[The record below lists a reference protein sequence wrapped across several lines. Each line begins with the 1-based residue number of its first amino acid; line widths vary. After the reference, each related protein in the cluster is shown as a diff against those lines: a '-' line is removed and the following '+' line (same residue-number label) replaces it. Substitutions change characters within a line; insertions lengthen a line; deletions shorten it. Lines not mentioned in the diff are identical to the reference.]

1 MTVDETAVGS
11 EGRRFAVNCAVMLP
25 TIMHSVDITIAT
37 VALPSIQGALSATQD
52 QVAWVLSSYVI
63 AVAIVTPATGW
74 LAARLGRRRLFLI
87 SVAGFTLTS
96 ALCGAAHGLL
106 ELVVYRLLQGG
117 FGAGLIP
124 LSQAVILDT
133 YPRRDHGRAMAI
145 WGVGVMVGPIIG
157 PTLGGY
163 LTEFHDWRWVFYINL
178 PIGVLAI
185 LGILAFVPDTERDS
199 RRALDYFGFAALAL
213 GIGCLQMVLDRGE
226 RLDWFADTEIILGT
240 VLAIVGFYWYVVHS
254 LTTQRP
260 FLAPELFRDRNFV
273 IGLALGFTAH
283 VCLYATVALLPS
295 FLQNLLNYPILTS
308 GVLFVPRAIGTLIGM
323 AIVSRVATRIDARVL
338 ILTGLMVASYGLWEM
353 TRFTLEVSES
363 RIVWSGLIFGIGL
376 GLVFVPVS
384 TTTFATLPRALRTE
398 GAGIYAVVRSLGAS
412 LGISVFVTILVR
424 NAQVNRSTLVEHVS
438 PYNER
443 FHDPNLLGP
452 LAHNPAEGLSSLS
465 QIIDRQ
471 AEMIAYVNDFR
482 ALMVATLCVAPLVFL
497 LDSPWRRSAENE
509 DTRR

>member
-1 MTVDETAVGS
+1 LTIKETAARP
-11 EGRRFAVNCAVMLP
+11 EARRFAVNCAVMLP

-52 QVAWVLSSYVI
+52 QVAWILSSYVI
-63 AVAIVTPATGW
+63 AVAMVTPATGW

-87 SVAGFTLTS
+87 SVTGFTLTS
-96 ALCGAAHGLL
+96 ALCGSAHGLA
-106 ELVVYRLLQGG
+106 ELVIYRLFQGG

-124 LSQAVILDT
+124 LSQAVVLDT
-133 YPRRDHGRAMAI
+133 YPRREHGRAMAI

-163 LTEFHDWRWVFYINL
+163 LTEFYDWRWVFYINL
-178 PIGVLAI
+178 PIGILA
-185 LGILAFVPDTERDS
+185 LFGILAFVPDTERDS

-226 RLDWFADTEIILGT
+226 RLDWFADTEIVLGSA
-240 VLAIVGFYWYVVHS
+240 LAAVGFYWYVVHS

-260 FLAPELFRDRNFV
+260 FLTPELFRDRNFV

-283 VCLYATVALLPS
+283 VSLYATVALLPS
-295 FLQNLLNYPILTS
+295 FLQNLLNYPIVTS
-308 GVLFVPRAIGTLIGM
+308 GLLFVPRAFGTLIGM
-323 AIVSRVATRIDARVL
+323 AIVSRTTTRVDPRVL
-338 ILTGLMVASYGLWEM
+338 MLAGLVVASYGLWEM
-353 TRFTLEVSES
+353 TRFTLDVSES
-363 RIVWSGLIFGIGL
+363 RIVWSGLIFGVGL

-384 TTTFATLPRALRTE
+384 TVAFSTLPRVLRTE
-398 GAGIYAVVRSLGAS
+398 AAGIYAVVRSLGAS

-424 NAQVNRSTLVEHVS
+424 NAQVNRSALVENIS

-443 FHDPNLLGP
+443 YHGP
-452 LAHNPAEGLSSLS
+452 LLSAPLGHGQAEGLSNISHM
-465 QIIDRQ
+465 IDRQ

-482 ALMVATLCVAPLVFL
+482 ALMVVTLCVIPLVFL
-497 LDSPWRRSAENE
+497 LDRRPSPESE
-509 DTRR
+509 DAQR